1 MKTLTLSLKKK
12 WIETIDKLK
21 QTKWM
26 DNRGGEQ
33 RRKNLSGGLAA

>member
-26 DNRGGEQ
+26 DNRGG
-33 RRKNLSGGLAA
+33 NSGGKI

>member
-26 DNRGGEQ
+26 DNRGGG
-33 RRKNLSGGLAA
+33 NSGGKIRVVD